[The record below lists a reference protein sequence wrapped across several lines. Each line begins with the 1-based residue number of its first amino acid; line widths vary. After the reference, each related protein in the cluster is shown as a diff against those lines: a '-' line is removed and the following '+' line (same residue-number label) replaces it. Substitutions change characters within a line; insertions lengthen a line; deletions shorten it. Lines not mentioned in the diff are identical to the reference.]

1 MNNNKNDYDKYY
13 DTNTYLDW
21 ENAPGKSVLLNAILK
36 LALNPTI
43 YRVLDIGCGTG
54 YFLNRVIEETNI
66 NIESYGID
74 RKMQFYSDNQNILT

>member
-43 YRVLDIGCGTG
+43 
-54 YFLNRVIEETNI
+54 
-66 NIESYGID
+66 
-74 RKMQFYSDNQNILT
+74 